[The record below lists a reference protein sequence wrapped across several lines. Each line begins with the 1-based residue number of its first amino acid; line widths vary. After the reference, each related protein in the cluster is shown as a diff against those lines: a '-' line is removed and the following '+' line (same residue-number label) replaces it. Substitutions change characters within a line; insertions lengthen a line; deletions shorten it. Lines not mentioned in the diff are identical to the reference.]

1 MIGQIVDQHNLC
13 ADSIGRFGFG
23 QRFMGVIAA
32 FNVNVRAQGAEEAI
46 GGGIV
51 EEDGGVHASEGGN
64 EASAFGGGQEWAALT
79 FQSPRRV
86 VAVDSDEQRIAEG
99 AGFLKIIEMADV
111 QEIEHAVG
119 ENEAFVLRAQ

>member
-1 MIGQIVDQHNLC
+1 
-13 ADSIGRFGFG
+13 
-23 QRFMGVIAA
+23 MGVIAA
-32 FNVNVRAQGAEEAI
+32 FNVNVRAQDTEEAI
-46 GGGIV
+46 GSGVV
-51 EEDGGVHASEGGN
+51 EDDGGVRASEGGH

-111 QEIEHAVG
+111 QEIEHAVC